1 MSFSSRHLRTAQVWS
16 SLQIEQRTTTELC
29 CGILRHWLDHR
40 FQKTFNQVTS
50 SSSHHQHVTPTQ
62 SLLSRSHNVTK
73 GSQEVWLLWFNLS
86 SPPLYFLLSVFL
98 NFGLMNNF
106 FLTCRGTC
114 FTAERQCRTFTQET
128 AGRVVKPKVN
138 TKLFYFCLNLTK
150 LFLFHIINHNEGPV
164 RWHTP
169 MVIRCFG
176 SGPIQSFGYEDGLP
190 HLIISTA
197 WHHLNIF

>member
-106 FLTCRGTC
+106 FFNLSRNLFHSRKTVQDFHPGNRWSCR
-114 FTAERQCRTFTQET
+114 ET
-128 AGRVVKPKVN
+128 KSEHQVI
-138 TKLFYFCLNLTK
+138 
-150 LFLFHIINHNEGPV
+150 LFLPQPNQTV
-164 RWHTP
+164 S
-169 MVIRCFG
+169 V
-176 SGPIQSFGYEDGLP
+176 S
-190 HLIISTA
+190 
-197 WHHLNIF
+197 HH